1 MYIQGQ
7 DVKLVVSGDKAGEVS
22 VIQIIKGLGSPATQF
37 LDLIQK
43 VMRNLWK
50 MVRSLIV
57 IEQL

>member
-7 DVKLVVSGDKAGEVS
+7 DVKLVVSGDKAGEVN

-43 VMRNLWK
+43 VMRNL
-50 MVRSLIV
+50 
-57 IEQL
+57 